1 MYIETNRTVIEP
13 AADAVFP
20 NFDDLKITT
29 RTYVV
34 YSNLVINRDDLYEKI
49 NCVVVPN
56 GDRES
61 PSIREGDIIYARY
74 KMDYKGFSKKA
85 LTSQTISS
93 VIIVMKIGEKF
104 YHVKIS
110 DKGKIQITG
119 CRSWEP
125 VIEITRNIIFLLRR
139 NNMLL
144 LRNEAEADD
153 EIKCFIMCAM
163 SNVRIPIP
171 FPINRERL
179 HRYINLNTEHI
190 SIFETSVGYV
200 GVNIKI
206 VSEQESKEETTID
219 EITFRARDEQL
230 SVQCHCKATYADY
243 LTLYGDKNGKY
254 KTEMKNSFMVFKSG
268 KTIMSGCA
276 SSVNRRESYEMF
288 IDIVKNYRD
297 LNQKSYIK
305 LSEI

>member
-1 MYIETNRTVIEP
+1 MYIEKTQKIINP
-13 AADAVFP
+13 AAADTVFP

-49 NCVVVPN
+49 NCVDVPN
-56 GDRES
+56 GDRKS
-61 PSIREGDIIYARY
+61 PSIKEGDIIYARY
-74 KMDYKGFSKKA
+74 KMDFKGFSEKS

-104 YHVKIS
+104 YHIKIS

-139 NNMLL
+139 NNMLHL
-144 LRNEAEADD
+144 KNEAGD

-179 HRYINLNTEHI
+179 HRHINLNTEHI

-206 VSEQESKEETTID
+206 VSEKESKEETTID
-219 EITFRARDEQL
+219 EITFSARDEQL
-230 SVQCHCKATYADY
+230 PVKCHRKAKYAEY
-243 LTLYGDKNGKY
+243 LALYGDKNGKY

-276 SSVNRRESYEMF
+276 SSANRRESYEMF
-288 IDIVKNYRD
+288 IDIVKTYRD
-297 LNQKSYIK
+297 SNQKSYIK